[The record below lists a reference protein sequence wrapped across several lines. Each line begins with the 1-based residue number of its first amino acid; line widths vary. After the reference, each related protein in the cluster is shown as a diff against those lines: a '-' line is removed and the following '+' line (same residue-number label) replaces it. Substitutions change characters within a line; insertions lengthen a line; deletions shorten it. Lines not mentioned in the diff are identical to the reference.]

1 MHPQLPS
8 PSVLSFKSRSLA
20 RLQGWGGRDL
30 SLEDQVEEAQA
41 LVWERSTLCYFTKV
55 ETYPKGKKVTANY
68 VYDEYIKI
76 YGGSFEQ

>member
-1 MHPQLPS
+1 
-8 PSVLSFKSRSLA
+8 
-20 RLQGWGGRDL
+20 
-30 SLEDQVEEAQA
+30 LEDQVEEAQA